1 MIKSLEE
8 VLTGKQTVAVSGHV
22 KPDGDCVGSTLGVYN
37 YLKTYHPDITAVLYL
52 EDIPPAFSFL
62 CRSEE
67 IITEVPPHAPF
78 DLFICLDCGDLK
90 RLGDRAKYFEEAKDT
105 LCVDHHISN
114 QSFAK
119 ENYIFPEAS
128 STCELIY
135 ELIPKEHITKE
146 IAECLYTGM
155 VHDTGVFQYSC
166 THRSTMEAAG
176 FLMERGIDFPAIVS
190 ESFYQKT
197 YAETKAMGLALM
209 KSRLHLDGKVIS
221 SVLSNEDFASIGSC
235 RKDTEGI
242 VSQLRCTKGVEAA
255 ILLYQT
261 GEEEYKLSL
270 RSFAIVDCATITMK
284 YGGGGHVRA
293 AGATLK
299 GDPETFLNEILAEMK
314 TQLEAGA

>member
-1 MIKSLEE
+1 MIKTLEE
-8 VLTGKQTVAVSGHV
+8 VLTGKSTVAVSGHV

-37 YLKTYHPDITAVLYL
+37 YLRTYHPDITAVLYL

-62 CRSEE
+62 CCSGE
-67 IITEVPPHAPF
+67 IVTEVQEHAPF

-90 RLGDRAKYFEEAKDT
+90 RLGDRARYFEEAKDT
-105 LCVDHHISN
+105 LCIDHHISN
-114 QSFAK
+114 HSFAR

-128 STCELIY
+128 STCELVY
-135 ELIPKEHITKE
+135 QLIPKEHITKE

-176 FLMERGIDFPAIVS
+176 FLMECGINFPVIVN
-190 ESFYQKT
+190 ETFYQKT

-209 KSRLHLDGKVIS
+209 KSRLHLEGKVIS
-221 SVLSNEDFASIGSC
+221 SMLSQEDFVSIGSC

-242 VSQLRCTKGVEAA
+242 VSQLRCTKGVEAS
-255 ILLYQT
+255 ILMYQT
-261 GEEEYKLSL
+261 GEGEYKLSL
-270 RSFAIVDCATITMK
+270 RSSSIVDCAAITMK

-293 AGATLK
+293 AGATLQ
-299 GDPETFLNEILAEMK
+299 GDPETFLKEILTEMK
-314 TQLEAGA
+314 MQLEAGA